1 MSKQT
6 PQQPPPDAQ
15 REPHSLW
22 ARMTS
27 TNSAH
32 MNYVRALLYGPS
44 GIGKTTSIRTLPT
57 STVDQKTG
65 IEYVTLILKTER
77 SMIPLAD
84 RDYRVI
90 ELASWQDVTAII
102 RLLQT
107 GMTHDGKR
115 IHTLV
120 IDSLTGISDLCK
132 LRIVEQDRPAL
143 LAARSNGDDRE
154 TALTIYEDQMGMED
168 WGAYGRRMKQ
178 AIAAFARLP
187 MNVVMTSLEAWT
199 TDKRTNRRYV
209 TPALNGKLALDCPAD
224 FDLVLY
230 MTTRDEYAS
239 EDDVPARFW
248 QTFHN
253 GQILCKDAS
262 GTLRPYE
269 EPNWPHVLR
278 TVKSGRR
285 RTSDASDSETGNQ
298 PDPANKPEDPTT
310 TEE

>member
-1 MSKQT
+1 MTATAT
-6 PQQPPPDAQ
+6 PQQPPPSA
-15 REPHSLW
+15 REPHPLW
-22 ARMTS
+22 KRMTS
-27 TNSAH
+27 TTSTS

-44 GIGKTTSIRTLPT
+44 GIGKTTSIRTLPP
-57 STVDQKTG
+57 STTDPKSG
-65 IEYVTLILKTER
+65 NEYVTLILKTER

-90 ELASWQDVTAII
+90 ELENWQDVSTMI

-107 GMTHDGKR
+107 GMTYDGKR

-143 LAARSNGDDRE
+143 LAARAGDDSRE
-154 TALTIYEDQMGMED
+154 AALTIYEDQMGMED

-199 TDKRTNRRYV
+199 TDKRTNRRYI

-230 MTTRDEYAS
+230 MTTKDEYAS
-239 EDDVPARFW
+239 EDEVPDRFW

-262 GTLRPYE
+262 GTLNPYE
-269 EPNWPHVLR
+269 VPDWPSVMKK
-278 TVKSGRR
+278 VKSGRR
-285 RTSDASDSETGNQ
+285 LATTTEATPATEAQ
-298 PDPANKPEDPTT
+298 PENPTT